1 MILAPVEYPISVAF
15 IGKKEIKEKT
25 FTGAKNEQNHRH

>member
-1 MILAPVEYPISVAF
+1 MILAPVEYPITVAF
-15 IGKKEIKEKT
+15 MGKTEIKEKI